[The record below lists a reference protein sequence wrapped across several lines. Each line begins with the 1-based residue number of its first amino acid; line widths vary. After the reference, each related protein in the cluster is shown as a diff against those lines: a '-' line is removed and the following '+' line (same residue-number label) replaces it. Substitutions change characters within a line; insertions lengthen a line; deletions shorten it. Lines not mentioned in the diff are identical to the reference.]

1 MGQILP
7 DPIPDYIAAYNARDV
22 ERMLSYLA
30 PDIRFTNLS
39 DGSVTADASGLDEFA
54 DLARAAL
61 GLFSSRHQAVR
72 SSLSVAN
79 TTIAEIRYA
88 ATVAQDLPNGW
99 QQGQQVRLTGLS
111 LFEVEGGQITR
122 LVDQV

>member
-1 MGQILP
+1 MGQNLP
-7 DPIPDYIAAYNARDV
+7 ELMPDYIAAYNARDV

-30 PDIRFTNLS
+30 PGIRFTNLS
-39 DGSVTADASGLDEFA
+39 DGNVTAAASGLDEFA

-72 SSLSVAN
+72 SSLSVAE
-79 TTIAEIRYA
+79 TTIAEIQYT

-99 QQGQQVRLTGLS
+99 QQGQQVHLTGLS
-111 LFEVEGGQITR
+111 LFEIKDAHIIR